1 MSKRLFAA
9 SLSWRRFLL
18 AAAFI
23 SAAGTHV
30 AASAQSSDPLV
41 VRREVNAWLSRIH
54 NAALGENYEGTF
66 VFQRGGMIQS
76 SRIVH
81 VAPRHG
87 DEYERLESLDG
98 RPRTMLRHNDDVFT
112 FIPER
117 KLCIVDQRQ
126 SKITFPALVG
136 ADSSSVLDVYDPK
149 LLGIERVAGFDSQ
162 VIELDPKDR
171 FRFGY
176 RLWADRNTGLL
187 LRAQTL
193 DPSGHVLEQI
203 AFSQIEIGVDTDHNS
218 IANAIHNLSG
228 WQVIH
233 DSTAVVDMGA
243 QGWTIKPSVTG
254 FKEIRQLRRPMAVHG
269 PGSAPVEV
277 DQAVF
282 SDGLSA
288 ISVFV
293 EPGDKGARHEGAG
306 SSGATHILVKRM
318 GDFWI
323 TLLGE
328 VPLDTLQ
335 EFASAIKY
343 KETK

>member
-9 SLSWRRFLL
+9 YLTWRRLL
-18 AAAFI
+18 LVAAFV
-23 SAAGTHV
+23 SAAGVHV
-30 AASAQSSDPLV
+30 AAFAQPSDPLV
-41 VRREVNAWLSRIH
+41 VRREVNGWLNRIH
-54 NAALGENYEGTF
+54 DAALNENYEGTF

-98 RPRTMLRHNDDVFT
+98 QPRTMLRDNDNIFT

-117 KLCIVDQRQ
+117 KLCIVDHRQ

-136 ADSSSVLDVYDPK
+136 ADSSSVLDVYDPR
-149 LLGIERVAGFDSQ
+149 LLGVERVAGYDSQ
-162 VIELDPKDR
+162 VIELDPKDH

-176 RLWADRNTGLL
+176 KLWADKSTGLL

-193 DPSGHVLEQI
+193 DPNGHVLEQI
-203 AFSQIEIGVDTDHNS
+203 AFSQIEIGTDNDHNS
-218 IANAIHNLSG
+218 IAVAIHNLAG
-228 WQVIH
+228 WHVIH
-233 DSTAVVDMGA
+233 DSTTAVNMSA
-243 QGWTIKPSVTG
+243 QGWTINPGVAG
-254 FKEIRQLRRPMAVHG
+254 FREIRQLRRPMIVHG

-293 EPGDKGARHEGAG
+293 EPGGKGTRHEGTG
-306 SSGATHILVKRM
+306 SSGATHILVRRM
-318 GDFWI
+318 GNFWI

-343 KETK
+343 KDPK

>member
-9 SLSWRRFLL
+9 SLSWRRLLL
-18 AAAFI
+18 AATFI
-23 SAAGTHV
+23 SLAGSPIAAL
-30 AASAQSSDPLV
+30 AQSSDPLV
-41 VRREVNAWLSRIH
+41 VRREVNAWLNRIH
-54 NAALGENYEGTF
+54 DAALNENYEGTF

-112 FIPER
+112 FFPER
-117 KLCIVDQRQ
+117 KLCVVDQRQ

-136 ADSSSVLDVYDPK
+136 ADSSNVLDVYDPK
-149 LLGIERVAGFDSQ
+149 LLGVERVAGFDSQ
-162 VIELDPKDR
+162 VIELEPKDH

-176 RLWADRNTGLL
+176 KLWADKATGLL

-193 DPSGHVLEQI
+193 DPNGHVLEQI
-203 AFSQIEIGVDTDHNS
+203 AFSQIDIGTDNDHNS
-218 IANAIHNLSG
+218 IAAAIHNLSG
-228 WQVIH
+228 WHVIH
-233 DSTAVVDMGA
+233 DTTTTVDMGS
-243 QGWTIKPSVTG
+243 QGWTIKPVEG

-293 EPGDKGARHEGAG
+293 EPGGASARHEGAG
-306 SSGATHILVKRM
+306 SSGATHILVRHM

-343 KETK
+343 KDPK